1 MKNKRI
7 TAFILILILIS
18 FFYRGN
24 TPGQEV
30 LLGSLDSLEEES
42 YTSKEEVSGYLLT
55 YNELPPNFIRKK
67 EAQELGWV
75 AAQGNLWELAPGK
88 SIGGDRF
95 YNREGLLP
103 EKKGRLWYECDID
116 YSGGRRTAKRLV
128 FSSDGLIYY
137 TEDHYRSFTEIKYE

>member
-7 TAFILILILIS
+7 TAFILIVVLIS

-24 TPGQEV
+24 TPEQEAV
-30 LLGSLDSLEEES
+30 PGPDSLEEET
-42 YTSKEEVSGYLLT
+42 YTSKEEVSEYLFT
-55 YNELPPNFIRKK
+55 YNKLPPNFIRKK
-67 EAQELGWV
+67 EAQQLGWV
-75 AAQGNLWELAPGK
+75 ASQGNLWEVAPGK

-103 EKKGRLWYECDID
+103 EKKDRLWYECDIG
-116 YSGGRRTAKRLV
+116 YSGGKRGAKRLV